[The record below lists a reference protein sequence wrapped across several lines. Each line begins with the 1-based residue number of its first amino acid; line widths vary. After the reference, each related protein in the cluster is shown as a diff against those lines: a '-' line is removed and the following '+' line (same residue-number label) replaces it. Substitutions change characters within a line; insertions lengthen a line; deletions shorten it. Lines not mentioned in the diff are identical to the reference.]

1 MEEALMKLIVTVPAA
16 AAVIV
21 MAWMF
26 LKAQR
31 SSHETHDKLTKEIT
45 ERSTKCHEECT
56 SAVKE
61 NRVAVVE
68 NTVVLTKLATL
79 IETKMEG
86 SPQ

>member
-31 SSHETHDKLTKEIT
+31 NQHETHDKLTKEIT
-45 ERSTKCHEECT
+45 ERSAKCHDECT
-56 SAVKE
+56 TAVKE
-61 NRVAVVE
+61 NRVAVTE

-79 IETKMEG
+79 IETKIDG
-86 SPQ
+86 GPP

>member
-26 LKAQR
+26 LRAQR
-31 SSHETHDKLTKEIT
+31 NQHETHDKLTKEIT

-56 SAVKE
+56 EAIKE
-61 NRVAVVE
+61 NRVAFTE